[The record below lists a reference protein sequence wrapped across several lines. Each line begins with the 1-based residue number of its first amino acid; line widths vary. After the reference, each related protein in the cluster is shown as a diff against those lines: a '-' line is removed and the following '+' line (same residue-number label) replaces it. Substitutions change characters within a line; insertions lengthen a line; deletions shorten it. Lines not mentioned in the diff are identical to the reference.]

1 MTRAKITE
9 PEFWSEQHEWLR
21 WLAGL
26 TAADRDTLRRLFGV
40 RLPVPA
46 VCIDATARCATC
58 YRAERETWKVG
69 PYCHR
74 CGSAEEL
81 T

>member
-1 MTRAKITE
+1 MTRAKVTE
-9 PEFWSEQHEWLR
+9 PDRWSVQHEWLR

-26 TAADRDTLRRLFGV
+26 HAADRDTLRRLFGV
-40 RLPVPA
+40 QLPVYA
-46 VCIDATARCATC
+46 NGMDATARCATC
-58 YRAERETWKVG
+58 YRAKRETWKVG

-74 CGSAEEL
+74 CGGAEEL